1 MPKTPS
7 KVRQALF
14 TSAYLA
20 LAAGLLTAACGGS
33 AKLQSTDDGSIG
45 NGGTAGVAG
54 SGGTTDTGGS
64 GGSGGNATGGSSTGG
79 TTIIPPDGGCPTIT
93 CESLGWACGYT
104 VDECGNRIDCAA
116 EGRMCAVN
124 EVCTGGI
131 DGPTTCVTGGA
142 GVCPVCSGIPD
153 CSMAAQVTT
162 LTGRVITPGRDDTN
176 TGNQVG
182 VPNATVYIL
191 RTPNVADLPAIP
203 TGIPSGGTSCD
214 RCEDQNLG
222 PVLAGAVTDATG
234 AFTIREY
241 VPVGVE
247 VLLVVKVGRF
257 RRATTL
263 TLPASAACQTTTLPT
278 TLPDNPAR
286 LPRNMMDGLAVNI
299 PHIAV
304 TTGHIDAMEC
314 VLEKMGLSHTEFA
327 NPGGT
332 QRIALYRGGPTT
344 GTPAGTGAR
353 IDDATPHATT
363 LYSDPMALQSYDLV
377 IADCEGDDWDRNFAE
392 RDASGANVREFV
404 NRGGR
409 MFASHWSYSWLADN
423 GTDPYDPMNE
433 VATGLGPA
441 ATWTSGGMSSNMGTG
456 AISVGRPAAS
466 PRIQNFADWM
476 VNEGVT
482 MAPNYTFSVID
493 PRNQN
498 TGIGMSSEEF
508 VYRQDGNNMSVQQF
522 SFNTPYGAPAAAAC
536 GRVAYSA
543 FHVSASSGGT
553 DFTDAIFPMH
563 CTGDLSDQEKVL
575 LYMLFDLGA
584 CIGDDPPPPPCVPEV
599 CGEDKCGFAPDGCG
613 GVLDCGPC
621 RPPS

>member
-1 MPKTPS
+1 MSPS
-7 KVRQALF
+7 KFRQALF
-14 TSAYLA
+14 TSACCA
-20 LAAGLLTAACGGS
+20 IAAAALTAACGGS
-33 AKLQSTDDGSIG
+33 PKLEQGGSVG
-45 NGGTAGVAG
+45 TGGTAGVAPG
-54 SGGTTDTGGS
+54 SGGTGLSDAGS
-64 GGSGGNATGGSSTGG
+64 TTTGGSSTGG
-79 TTIIPPDGGCPTIT
+79 TTIIPPEGGCPTIT

-104 VDECGNRIDCAA
+104 VDECGNRIDCAT

-153 CSMAAQVTT
+153 CSMAAQKTM
-162 LTGRVITPGRDDTN
+162 LTGRVITPGRDDAN
-176 TGNQVG
+176 AANQVG
-182 VPNATVYIL
+182 VPNATVYLL

-203 TGIPSGGTSCD
+203 TGIPMGGTSCD

-222 PVLAGAVTDATG
+222 PVLAGAITDATG
-234 AFTIREY
+234 AFTIEEY
-241 VPVGVE
+241 IPVGVE

-263 TLPASAACQTTTLPT
+263 TLPASAACQTTALPT
-278 TLPDNPAR
+278 TLPDNPTR
-286 LPRNMMDGLAVNI
+286 LPRNMTDGLAVNI
-299 PHIAV
+299 PRIAV

-314 VLEKMGLSHTEFA
+314 VLEKMGLSHAEFA
-327 NPGGT
+327 NPGGAE
-332 QRIALYRGGPTT
+332 RVNLYRGGPTT

-353 IDDATPHATT
+353 MDDSTPHANT
-363 LYSDPMALQSYDLV
+363 LYGDAAALQSYDLV
-377 IADCEGDDWDRNFAE
+377 IADCEGEDWDEEFTE

-423 GTDPYDPMNE
+423 GMDPYDPMNE

-441 ATWTSGGMSSNMGTG
+441 ATWTAGGQSSSMGTG

-476 VNEGVT
+476 VNERVT
-482 MAPNYTFSVID
+482 AAPDYTFSVID

-498 TGIGMSSEEF
+498 TGLGTSSEEF

-522 SFNTPYGAPAAAAC
+522 SFNTPYGAPATAAC

-543 FHVSASSGGT
+543 FHVSASSGGM

-563 CTGDLSDQEKVL
+563 CTGDLTNQEKVL

-584 CIGDDPPPPPCVPEV
+584 CIGDEPPPPPCVPEV
-599 CGEDKCGFAPDGCG
+599 CGEDRCGFAPDGCG
-613 GVLDCGPC
+613 DVLDCGPC